1 MPEFQKMVPQMV
13 YVSAT
18 PGERELRH
26 LCEVTGQEI
35 PKGLL
40 HAFSKGGAGPR
51 TIEKKH
57 PEAESLYDL
66 VSNINGIA
74 KMEIR
79 PTGLL
84 DPKIEVRGTEGQVA
98 DLLSEINERTAKG
111 ERALVTVLTI
121 KFAEEVSEYLNKMG
135 VKAHYLHSEID
146 TLERT
151 EIINALR
158 IGIIDVIVGI
168 NLLREG
174 LDIPEVSLV
183 AIFDAGKQGF
193 LRNERSLLQTMGR
206 AARNSNGQVIL
217 YSDEMS
223 PSMEA
228 SIRQT
233 LERRARQE
241 KFNSENN
248 IIPQTIKKALPEM
261 GQESSELIAGTST
274 SRDGKKKL
282 VSRKGGRS
290 DGEFAS
296 RLNLGAALWS
306 RHSTEEKN
314 PIENSNSQ
322 LDFHLSKENPTTI
335 GGVDISTASEK
346 EIQEAIIQL
355 KAEMQDAASELEFER
370 AANLRD
376 QIHRLELLL

>member
-1 MPEFQKMVPQMV
+1 
-13 YVSAT
+13 
-18 PGERELRH
+18 
-26 LCEVTGQEI
+26 
-35 PKGLL
+35 
-40 HAFSKGGAGPR
+40 
-51 TIEKKH
+51 
-57 PEAESLYDL
+57 
-66 VSNINGIA
+66 
-74 KMEIR
+74 
-79 PTGLL
+79 
-84 DPKIEVRGTEGQVA
+84 
-98 DLLSEINERTAKG
+98 
-111 ERALVTVLTI
+111 
-121 KFAEEVSEYLNKMG
+121 
-135 VKAHYLHSEID
+135 
-146 TLERT
+146 
-151 EIINALR
+151 
-158 IGIIDVIVGI
+158 
-168 NLLREG
+168 
-174 LDIPEVSLV
+174 
-183 AIFDAGKQGF
+183 
-193 LRNERSLLQTMGR
+193 MGR

-241 KFNSENN
+241 KYNSDND

-282 VSRKGGRS
+282 VSRKGGRN

-306 RHSTEEKN
+306 RHSAEEKN
-314 PIENSNSQ
+314 SIENSNSQ